1 MPCHSLLNN
10 VVSLSKQFSNTLSVW
25 LWRKEHSHSVRFKSE
40 RKYLEMVLNWITNIL
55 GYLVIYIIF
64 RCFQPISWDVVE
76 LFMFEWIRYL
86 RFLVSTNT
94 LYGPWHSRHFARNVS
109 SGCLISLHENVAWP
123 PHSPN
128 LNSCSFFIWEYPFKL
143 LFKQRLWTLEELEE
157 TTREEIAGIPHD
169 MLARVKTFEND
180 WIGVARQGH
189 LGYIIFEK

>member
-1 MPCHSLLNN
+1 MPCHSLLYN

-40 RKYLEMVLNWITNIL
+40 WKYLETVLNWVKNIL

-64 RCFQPISWDVVE
+64 RCFQPILWDVVE

-86 RFLVSTNT
+86 RFLVSTRWRYT
-94 LYGPWHSRHFARNVS
+94 LYGPWLSHHFARNVS
-109 SGCLISLHENVAWP
+109 SGCLISLHENVVWL

-143 LFKQRLWTLEELEE
+143 LFKQRHRTLEELEE
-157 TTREEIAGIPHD
+157 TTREEITGIPHD

-180 WIGVARQGH
+180 SISASLVKATWVV
-189 LGYIIFEK
+189 